1 MDLLSGKMNPPILP
15 QCFAYHFRVFI
26 VAINNRCW
34 SLLKKPVGIQVLGF
48 VILGWWL
55 VLTETGRAVLWMLPC
70 KAGSHC
76 LLNIYC
82 RSGASHYCC
91 SVTKSCLTLCDP
103 MGCSMPGLPVPHHL
117 LEFPQGH
124 VHWIGDYIQPSHPL
138 LPCSP
143 FAFNLSQHQGFSNES
158 AVHIR

>member
-103 MGCSMPGLPVPHHL
+103 MGCSMPGFPVLHHL
-117 LEFPQGH
+117 LELKLMSIES
-124 VHWIGDYIQPSHPL
+124 VMPSNHIILCRPL
-138 LPCSP
+138 LLLLPSVFP
-143 FAFNLSQHQGFSNES
+143 STRVFSNE
-158 AVHIR
+158 